1 MVAPVLNYLFNIVM
15 FVLWP
20 ACFIMLNCLNYAQ
33 NYASMMDNHVLSV
46 GKVHD
51 YVASTVLSIQFT

>member
-15 FVLWP
+15 SVLWP

-33 NYASMMDNHVLSV
+33 NYASMMDNQPLVLE
-46 GKVHD
+46 KF
-51 YVASTVLSIQFT
+51 TTMLRLLS